1 MNKLSP
7 DLSRMMCDLLQHQSA
22 PEVEIETFRDDS
34 FLGVSL
40 PFISVFKRSGGIE
53 KAAYRKEIRVW
64 PSLKNGDSAG
74 YRRFYNFLI

>member
-1 MNKLSP
+1 MLSP

-22 PEVEIETFRDDS
+22 PAVEIETFRDDS

-53 KAAYRKEIRVW
+53 NR
-64 PSLKNGDSAG
+64 
-74 YRRFYNFLI
+74 